1 MKEFETFEDILEGCK
16 AEDWKERLWAEYCE
30 LKYRM
35 ERFRTDV
42 YYAGHVEPL
51 LVHQFNAMENLLFIM
66 KKRLQKEGVKV

>member
-35 ERFRTDV
+35 ERLKAYVF
-42 YYAGHVEPL
+42 YAGHEETL
-51 LVHQFNAMENLLFIM
+51 LVQQVNTMGVLLSIL